1 MSGCRHYRIGEFA
14 RLTGVSV
21 RTLHHY
27 DRIGLLRPSERGASG
42 YRLYTEAELLR
53 LQQVLTLRA
62 LGFELAEIGALLDQP
77 DFNLIAS
84 MRIQRDILRE
94 QIAELER
101 VEAALGTLLRD
112 QQARG
117 VWDWQL
123 LAETSA
129 ALERRLRRR
138 GVDVN
143 EYYKPEEMQ
152 RRMRELAEENDIT
165 PEEIHQVEEGW
176 AALIGEIR
184 ASYDL
189 DPASPAAQALYDR
202 WQALLEQTMRGF
214 RQDEKL
220 VATISEGYRQG
231 RYAHIDRAPRA
242 EDFAFIE
249 RVGKAH
255 GAE

>member
-1 MSGCRHYRIGEFA
+1 MGRCNHYRIGEFA
-14 RLTGVSV
+14 KLTGVSV

-27 DRIGLLRPSERGASG
+27 DRIGLLHPSVRSRAG
-42 YRLYTEAELLR
+42 YRLYTGAELLR

-62 LGFELAEIGALLDQP
+62 LGFRLTEIEALLAQP

-84 MRIQRDILRE
+84 MRVQRDILRE

-101 VEAALGTLLRD
+101 VEAALDTLLRER
-112 QQARG
+112 QARG
-117 VWDWQL
+117 DWDWQL

-138 GVDVN
+138 GVDVD

-176 AALIGEIR
+176 TALLAEIR
-184 ASYDL
+184 ASYHL
-189 DPASPAAQALYDR
+189 DPASSAARALHDR

-220 VATISEGYRQG
+220 VNTIAEGYRQG
-231 RYAHIDRAPRA
+231 RYAHIDCAPRP

-249 RVGKAH
+249 RVAKARDS
-255 GAE
+255 A